1 VGAAAE
7 VLASLRKCQALG
19 VTHFMLS
26 DTPYLTEIERQ
37 GQRLLPLLR
46 G

>member
-1 VGAAAE
+1 MGAAAE
-7 VLASLRKCQALG
+7 VLSSLRKCQALG
-19 VTHFMLS
+19 ATHLMLP